1 MKKMFGQIG
10 IPFSEV
16 SDRLTA
22 LDESLK
28 KHDMALKSDTGV
40 QMELIH
46 GQEPYVIGFTLQ
58 VVVFNTKQEEG
69 DGKKEIID

>member
-16 SDRLTA
+16 SERLTA

-40 QMELIH
+40 QMELVR
-46 GQEPYVIGFTLQ
+46 GEEPYVISFTLQ
-58 VVVFNTKQEEG
+58 VVVFNTKQEEEEE
-69 DGKKEIID
+69 DKKNV

>member
-1 MKKMFGQIG
+1 MRKMFGQIG

-16 SDRLTA
+16 SERLTA

-40 QMELIH
+40 QMELVK
-46 GQEPYVIGFTLQ
+46 GEEPYVISFTLQ
-58 VVVFNTKQEEG
+58 VVVFNTKQEE
-69 DGKKEIID
+69 KAE

>member
-16 SDRLTA
+16 SGRLIA

-28 KHDMALKSDTGV
+28 KHDMALKADTGV
-40 QMELIH
+40 QMELVN
-46 GQEPYVIGFTLQ
+46 GEEPYVIGFTLQ
-58 VVVFNTKQEEG
+58 VVVFNTKQEE
-69 DGKKEIID
+69 KKNG

>member
-16 SDRLTA
+16 SERLTA

-40 QMELIH
+40 QMELVK
-46 GQEPYVIGFTLQ
+46 GEEPYVISFTLQ
-58 VVVFNTKQEEG
+58 VIVFNTKQEEE
-69 DGKKEIID
+69 DKKNVRL